1 MKKIIYMPLPTV
13 AYFLLS
19 ILIERAL
26 ERSKLDQGF
35 QINNNKAVRIKIAFI
50 SGKHQSTCP
59 GNQAIHFSSSSV

>member
-26 ERSKLDQGF
+26 ERRKLDQGF
-35 QINNNKAVRIKIAFI
+35 QINNNKAVRINCIYFWEASEYMPWK
-50 SGKHQSTCP
+50 P
-59 GNQAIHFSSSSV
+59 GHSFL